1 MQRLAIVACCVSL
14 IATPS
19 HAGRYYFHKAHVD
32 RTTYQAD
39 QEECQRL
46 TGGVRKRRPES
57 APYVPPNPDLTVAQ
71 NAAAAGIAAFFMGMM
86 GSAAKRRTINAI
98 ERTCMA
104 DKGYAR
110 YEVDEAIAER
120 LERVEDPEERLNR
133 YLALASAAQPTGRK
147 LVE

>member
-1 MQRLAIVACCVSL
+1 MRRLAIVACCASL

-19 HAGRYYFHKAHVD
+19 HAGRYYFHKADVD
-32 RTTYQAD
+32 RATYQAD
-39 QEECQRL
+39 QEECERL
-46 TGGVRKRRPES
+46 AGGVRKKPRES
-57 APYVPPNPDLTVAQ
+57 APYVPPNPNLTVAQ
-71 NAAAAGIAAFFMGMM
+71 NAAAAGITAFFMGML

-110 YEVDEAIAER
+110 YEVDESLAEG

-133 YLALASAAQPTGRK
+133 YFALASAAQPSGRK